1 MTNKGIKFAKKA
13 FQSRPRRF
21 SVVWMLPHFL
31 TVCALIFGL
40 QAMYQALFNNWD
52 NVIIMIIIASVFDM
66 LDGRV
71 ARLLK
76 STSEFGMHLDS
87 LSDFVVFGAV
97 PAFSIYLWMDK
108 PENNLFWIVI
118 VLYVICAALRL
129 ARFNSEL
136 SDRPSY
142 AKNYFNGIPTPAAAF
157 LLLFPLAL
165 ENNIEIA
172 NFKSFEIIGLWIVL
186 ISIGMVSNLPTFSG
200 KVFQIPKSFV
210 IPMLIIL
217 ALLSNAIISH
227 PIKGFTILVLIYMSS
242 LPFAPIFYWRLKRK
256 AEALQMKID

>member
-1 MTNKGIKFAKKA
+1 
-13 FQSRPRRF
+13 
-21 SVVWMLPHFL
+21 MLPHFL
-31 TVCALIFGL
+31 TICALIFGL

-97 PAFSIYLWMDK
+97 PVFSIYLWMDK

-136 SDRPSY
+136 SERPSY

-165 ENNIEIA
+165 ENIIEIA

-200 KVFQIPKSFV
+200 KVFQISKSFV

-227 PIKGFTILVLIYMSS
+227 PIKGFTILVLIYISS
-242 LPFAPIFYWRLKRK
+242 LPLAPIFYWRLKRK
-256 AEALQMKID
+256 AEALQMKTD

>member
-1 MTNKGIKFAKKA
+1 MSNKGIKLAKKA
-13 FQSRPRRF
+13 FESRPKRF

-31 TVCALIFGL
+31 TICALIFGL

-136 SDRPSY
+136 SERPSY

-165 ENNIEIA
+165 ENNVEIV
-172 NFKSFEIIGLWIVL
+172 NFKSFEIIGLWIAL

-227 PIKGFTILVLIYMSS
+227 PIKGFTILVLIYIAS
-242 LPFAPIFYWRLKRK
+242 LPFAPMFYWRLKRK

>member
-136 SDRPSY
+136 SERPSY

-157 LLLFPLAL
+157 LLLFPLAI
-165 ENNIEIA
+165 ENNVEIA

-227 PIKGFTILVLIYMSS
+227 PIKGFTILVLIYIVS

>member
-1 MTNKGIKFAKKA
+1 MKSKGIKLAKKA

-21 SVVWMLPHFL
+21 SVVWMLPNFL
-31 TVCALIFGL
+31 TICALIFGL

-97 PAFSIYLWMDK
+97 PAFAVYLWMDK
-108 PENNLFWIVI
+108 PQGNLFWIII
-118 VLYVICAALRL
+118 VLYVICSALRL

-136 SDRPSY
+136 SERPSY
-142 AKNYFNGIPTPAAAF
+142 AKNYFNGVPTPAAAF
-157 LLLFPLAL
+157 LMLFPIAIDGYL
-165 ENNIEIA
+165 EAQNL
-172 NFKSFEIIGLWIVL
+172 KSFENIGIWIGF
-186 ISIGMVSNLPTFSG
+186 ISIAMVSNLPTFSG
-200 KVFQIPKSFV
+200 KVFQIPKSYV
-210 IPMLIIL
+210 IPLLIIL
-217 ALLSNAIISH
+217 ALLSNAIISN
-227 PIKGFTILVLIYMSS
+227 PIKGFVILVLVYIFS
-242 LPFAPIFYWRLKRK
+242 LPFASLFYWRLKKK
-256 AEALQMKID
+256 AEALNLKS

>member
-1 MTNKGIKFAKKA
+1 MKSKSIKLAKKA

-21 SVVWMLPHFL
+21 SVVWMLPNFL
-31 TVCALIFGL
+31 TICALIFGL
-40 QAMYQALFNNWD
+40 QAMYQALFSNWD

-97 PAFSIYLWMDK
+97 PAFAIYLWMDR
-108 PENNLFWIVI
+108 PQGNLFWIII
-118 VLYVICAALRL
+118 VLYVICSALRL

-136 SDRPSY
+136 SERPSY
-142 AKNYFNGIPTPAAAF
+142 AKNYFNGVPTPAAAF
-157 LLLFPLAL
+157 LVMFP
-165 ENNIEIA
+165 IA
-172 NFKSFEIIGLWIVL
+172 IDGYLQSHNLKSFENVGLWIGF
-186 ISIGMVSNLPTFSG
+186 ISIAMVSNLPTFSG

-217 ALLSNAIISH
+217 ALLSNAIISN
-227 PIKGFTILVLIYMSS
+227 PIKGFILLVLVYILS
-242 LPFAPIFYWRLKRK
+242 LPFASLFYWRLKRK
-256 AEALQMKID
+256 AEALNLKN

>member
-76 STSEFGMHLDS
+76 STSDFGMHLDS

-136 SDRPSY
+136 SERPSY

-165 ENNIEIA
+165 ENNFEIA

-227 PIKGFTILVLIYMSS
+227 PIKGFTILVLIYMAS
-242 LPFAPIFYWRLKRK
+242 LLFAPIFYWRLKRK
-256 AEALQMKID
+256 AEAMQMKID

>member
-1 MTNKGIKFAKKA
+1 MANRGIKFAKKT
-13 FQSRPRRF
+13 FQTRPRRF
-21 SVVWMLPHFL
+21 SVVWMLPNFL

-40 QAMYQALFNNWD
+40 QAMYQALFSNWD

-97 PAFSIYLWMDK
+97 PAFAIYLWMDK
-108 PENNLFWIVI
+108 VQNNLFWIVI

-136 SDRPSY
+136 SERPSY
-142 AKNYFNGIPTPAAAF
+142 AKNYFNGIPTPAGAF
-157 LLLFPLAL
+157 LLLFPIAL
-165 ENNIEIA
+165 ENVLGSID
-172 NFKSFEIIGLWIVL
+172 FKSLEIIGFWTVL

-200 KVFQIPKSFV
+200 KVFQIPKSLV
-210 IPMLIIL
+210 IPMLVIL

-227 PIKGFTILVLIYMSS
+227 PIRGFTIMVTIYIVSLIFS
-242 LPFAPIFYWRLKRK
+242 PIFYWRLKRK
-256 AEALQMKID
+256 AEALQMKVD

>member
-1 MTNKGIKFAKKA
+1 MSSKGIKFAKKA

-31 TVCALIFGL
+31 TICALIFGL
-40 QAMYQALFNNWD
+40 QAMYQAFFGNWD

-97 PAFSIYLWMDK
+97 PAFSVYLWMDK

-118 VLYVICAALRL
+118 VLYVICAGLRL

-136 SDRPSY
+136 SERPSY
-142 AKNYFNGIPTPAAAF
+142 AKNYFNGIPTPAGAF
-157 LLLFPLAL
+157 LLLFPIAL

-172 NFKSFEIIGLWIVL
+172 NFKTFEIIGLWMVL
-186 ISIGMVSNLPTFSG
+186 ISIAMVSNLPTFSG

-217 ALLSNAIISH
+217 ALLSNVIISH
-227 PIKGFTILVLIYMSS
+227 PIKGFTILVLIYMAS
-242 LPFAPIFYWRLKRK
+242 LPFAPVFFWRLKRK
-256 AEALQMKID
+256 AEAIQMKID

>member
-1 MTNKGIKFAKKA
+1 MKNRGIKLAKKA
-13 FQSRPRRF
+13 LQNRQRRF
-21 SVVWMLPHFL
+21 SVIWMLPNFL
-31 TVCALIFGL
+31 TICALIFGL
-40 QAMYQALFNNWD
+40 QAMYQAIFNNWD

-108 PENNLFWIVI
+108 PQGNFFWIVI
-118 VLYVICAALRL
+118 VLYVICSALRL

-136 SDRPSY
+136 SERPNY
-142 AKNYFNGIPTPAAAF
+142 AKNYFTGVPTPAAAF
-157 LLLFPLAL
+157 LMLFP
-165 ENNIEIA
+165 IA
-172 NFKSFEIIGLWIVL
+172 IDEFLMSYNLKSFDIIAFWIVF
-186 ISIGMVSNLPTFSG
+186 ISIAMVSNLPTFSG

-210 IPMLIIL
+210 IPLLII
-217 ALLSNAIISH
+217 
-227 PIKGFTILVLIYMSS
+227 
-242 LPFAPIFYWRLKRK
+242 
-256 AEALQMKID
+256 

>member
-1 MTNKGIKFAKKA
+1 MSNKGIKFAKKA
-13 FQSRPRRF
+13 FQSKPRRF

-31 TVCALIFGL
+31 TICALIFGL

-227 PIKGFTILVLIYMSS
+227 PIKGFSILVLIYLTS
-242 LPFAPIFYWRLKRK
+242 LPFAPIFYWRLRRK

>member
-1 MTNKGIKFAKKA
+1 MTNKGMKFAKKA

-31 TVCALIFGL
+31 TICALIFGL

-136 SDRPSY
+136 SERPSY

-242 LPFAPIFYWRLKRK
+242 LPFAPIFYWRLRRK

>member
-1 MTNKGIKFAKKA
+1 MNNRGIKLAKKA
-13 FQSRPRRF
+13 LQSRPRRF
-21 SVVWMLPHFL
+21 SVVWMLPNFL
-31 TVCALIFGL
+31 TICALIFGL
-40 QAMYQALFNNWD
+40 QAMYQAIFNNWD

-108 PENNLFWIVI
+108 PQGNFFWIVI
-118 VLYVICAALRL
+118 VLYVICSALRL

-136 SDRPSY
+136 SERPNY
-142 AKNYFNGIPTPAAAF
+142 AKNYFTGVPTPAAAF
-157 LLLFPLAL
+157 LMLFP
-165 ENNIEIA
+165 IA
-172 NFKSFEIIGLWIVL
+172 IDEFLISYNLKSFDIIALWIGF
-186 ISIGMVSNLPTFSG
+186 ISIAMVSNLPTFSG

-210 IPMLIIL
+210 IPLLIIL
-217 ALLSNAIISH
+217 AILSNAIISN
-227 PIKGFTILVLIYMSS
+227 PIKGFIILVCIYLVSI
-242 LPFAPIFYWRLKRK
+242 PFASIFYLRLKKK
-256 AEALQMKID
+256 AESLNLKT

>member
-136 SDRPSY
+136 SERPSY

-227 PIKGFTILVLIYMSS
+227 PIKGFTILVLIYLTS
-242 LPFAPIFYWRLKRK
+242 LPFAPIFYWRLRRK

>member
-1 MTNKGIKFAKKA
+1 MKSKGIKLAKKA

-21 SVVWMLPHFL
+21 SVVWMLPNFL
-31 TVCALIFGL
+31 TICALIFGL

-97 PAFSIYLWMDK
+97 PAFAVYLWMDK
-108 PENNLFWIVI
+108 PQGNLFWIII
-118 VLYVICAALRL
+118 VLYVICSALRL

-136 SDRPSY
+136 SERSRY
-142 AKNYFNGIPTPAAAF
+142 AKNYFYCVSISVSDF
-157 LLLFPLAL
+157 LFFNQLC
-165 ENNIEIA
+165 
-172 NFKSFEIIGLWIVL
+172 
-186 ISIGMVSNLPTFSG
+186 
-200 KVFQIPKSFV
+200 
-210 IPMLIIL
+210 
-217 ALLSNAIISH
+217 
-227 PIKGFTILVLIYMSS
+227 
-242 LPFAPIFYWRLKRK
+242 K
-256 AEALQMKID
+256 AKI

>member
-1 MTNKGIKFAKKA
+1 MTNKGMKFAKKA

-76 STSEFGMHLDS
+76 STSDFGMHLDS

-136 SDRPSY
+136 SERPSY

-165 ENNIEIA
+165 ENNVEIV

-227 PIKGFTILVLIYMSS
+227 PI
-242 LPFAPIFYWRLKRK
+242 
-256 AEALQMKID
+256 

>member
-1 MTNKGIKFAKKA
+1 MSNKGIKFAKKA

-31 TVCALIFGL
+31 TICALIFGL

-136 SDRPSY
+136 SERPSY

-157 LLLFPLAL
+157 LLLFPLAI
-165 ENNIEIA
+165 ENNVEIA

-227 PIKGFTILVLIYMSS
+227 PIKGFTILVLIYISS

>member
-1 MTNKGIKFAKKA
+1 MTNKGMKFAKKA

-76 STSEFGMHLDS
+76 STSDFGMHLDS

-165 ENNIEIA
+165 ENNVEIA

-227 PIKGFTILVLIYMSS
+227 PIKGFTILVLIYVTS
-242 LPFAPIFYWRLKRK
+242 LPFAPIFYWRLRRK

>member
-76 STSEFGMHLDS
+76 STSDFGMHLDS

-136 SDRPSY
+136 SERPSY

-165 ENNIEIA
+165 ENNVEIA

-227 PIKGFTILVLIYMSS
+227 PIKGFTILVLIYMTS
-242 LPFAPIFYWRLKRK
+242 LLFAPIFYWRLKRK
-256 AEALQMKID
+256 AEAMQMKID

>member
-136 SDRPSY
+136 SERPSY

-227 PIKGFTILVLIYMSS
+227 PIKGFTILVLIYVTS
-242 LPFAPIFYWRLKRK
+242 LPFAPIFYWRLRRK